1 MKSNGV
7 WWNSWGFRTNGI
19 LWVPWDSDTKIFSN
33 IIIPKIHKPISPIQG
48 IPVKEWIQAAH
59 DHPSTDVTQSL
70 AEMSDAI
77 SHQPT
82 SLAGLLRCHV
92 KQLIY

>member
-1 MKSNGV
+1 M
-7 WWNSWGFRTNGI
+7 GFMR
-19 LWVPWDSDTKIFSN
+19 DYDTKILSN
-33 IIIPKIHKPISPIQG
+33 IIIPKIHKPISLIQG
-48 IPVKEWIQAAH
+48 IPVLEWIQAAH
-59 DHPSTDVTQSL
+59 DHPSPDVSQSL

-82 SLAGLLRCHV
+82 SLTGLLRCHV

>member
-1 MKSNGV
+1 MESYGFHEIMTLKSFQI
-7 WWNSWGFRTNGI
+7 SSS
-19 LWVPWDSDTKIFSN
+19 LKS
-33 IIIPKIHKPISPIQG
+33 HKPISPIQG

-59 DHPSTDVTQSL
+59 DHPSPDVTQSL

-82 SLAGLLRCHV
+82 SLTGLLRCHV